1 MRSAREA
8 RSRRPI
14 GRSDYREPGEQKH
27 GPGGPSSKS
36 WRPTFG
42 RRTATALGALA
53 LLLALSGPAGAT
65 LRDRLTRAL
74 HAPGISWSATGAWA
88 YDLDHSRIVY
98 GHNSRVPF
106 RPASNEKVTV
116 AVTAL
121 DRLGPQFRI
130 PTEALSR
137 GTVDGAG
144 VLHGALFLKG
154 YGDPW
159 LRTPKLDTLV
169 GQLRGAGITKVTGR
183 VLGDESYFDR
193 VRVGPGWKP
202 SFYKVESPPLS
213 ALVVNRGHVG
223 RHMWDQP
230 ARAAAF
236 VFRRA
241 LRAGGIA
248 APGDIGRAAAPTD
261 ATALARVRSRYLT
274 KIVHR
279 MDHVSDNF
287 FAEMLLKQIGKRVRG
302 EGTTKGGAAVVRA
315 ELRQRGVTMTG
326 LRIADGSGLS
336 LYDRL
341 TARALGELLISAASD
356 SAIGPDFVA
365 SLPIAGVNGTLED
378 RMERLPA
385 YRHVFAKTGTTD
397 LASALSGYVRTRFVF
412 SILQNGSPIPYYYA
426 RQAQDRFAQVLAGA
440 AAQ

>member
-1 MRSAREA
+1 
-8 RSRRPI
+8 
-14 GRSDYREPGEQKH
+14 
-27 GPGGPSSKS
+27 
-36 WRPTFG
+36 
-42 RRTATALGALA
+42 
-53 LLLALSGPAGAT
+53 
-65 LRDRLTRAL
+65 
-74 HAPGISWSATGAWA
+74 
-88 YDLDHSRIVY
+88 
-98 GHNSRVPF
+98 VPF

-130 PTEALSR
+130 PTEVLSK
-137 GTVDGAG
+137 GAVDGAG
-144 VLHGALFLKG
+144 VLQGPLFLKG

-159 LRTPKLDTLV
+159 LGIARLEKLV
-169 GQLRGAGITKVTGR
+169 AQLRRGIRKVTGR
-183 VLGDESYFDR
+183 ILGDESYFDR

-213 ALVVNRGHVG
+213 ALVVNRGRVG
-223 RHMWDQP
+223 KRTWDQP
-230 ARAAAF
+230 ARAAALL
-236 VFRRA
+236 FRRT

-248 APGDIGRAAAPTD
+248 APGRIGKSTAPAD
-261 ATALARVRSRYLT
+261 ATLLARVRSSYLT
-274 KIVHR
+274 RIVYR

-302 EGTTKGGAAVVRA
+302 EGSTKAGTAVVRA

-341 TARALGELLISAASD
+341 TTRALGELLISATSD
-356 SAIGPDFVA
+356 SAIGSEFVA
-365 SLPIAGVNGTLED
+365 SLPIAGVNGTLKD

-412 SILQNGSPIPYYYA
+412 SILQNGSPISYYYA
-426 RQAQDRFAQVLAGA
+426 RKAQDRFAQVLAGA
-440 AAQ
+440 